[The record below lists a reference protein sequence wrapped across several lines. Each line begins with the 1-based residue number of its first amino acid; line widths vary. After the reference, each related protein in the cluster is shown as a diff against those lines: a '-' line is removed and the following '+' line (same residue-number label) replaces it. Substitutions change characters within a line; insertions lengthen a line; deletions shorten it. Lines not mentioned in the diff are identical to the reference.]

1 MQKIKN
7 NFLAQLV
14 IIYTRY
20 LLGGGFVFASII
32 KIKGLRFT
40 TESGENQTFGTAFH
54 FFETMYQTGI
64 YWQFLGWGQLIAG
77 LLLMTQRYAKLG
89 AIINFPIILNVFVIT
104 ISMDFNYTP
113 VITGMMLFA
122 NLVLLVWH
130 WNELRTLIDLPLIAD
145 LPNRLEDQNSWVY
158 TGILLFLFTAGYRL
172 INDRYDPIFWFGICA
187 LIGLGGLVF
196 GIKKWF
202 HLGFGKSSKNNHI
215 GK

>member
-1 MQKIKN
+1 MQQIKQ

-20 LLGGGFVFASII
+20 LLGGGFVFASLI

-40 TESGENQTFGTAFH
+40 TESGENEAFGTAFH
-54 FFETMYQTGI
+54 FFETMYRTGI

-89 AIINFPIILNVFVIT
+89 AVVNFPIILNVFVIT

-122 NLVLLVWH
+122 NTILLIWH
-130 WNELRTLIDLPLIAD
+130 WNELRSLLNLPAIPD
-145 LPNRLEDQNSWVY
+145 KPNRLEDQKSWEV
-158 TGILLFLFTAGYRL
+158 TGWVLFIFTAGYRL
-172 INDRYDPIFWFGICA
+172 FTDRYDPIFWFGICA

-196 GIKKWF
+196 GLKKVRF
-202 HLGFGKSSKNNHI
+202 AGLLKKQL
-215 GK
+215 K

>member
-1 MQKIKN
+1 MQQIKD

-20 LLGGGFVFASII
+20 LLGGGFVFASLI

-40 TESGENQTFGTAFH
+40 TESGENEAFGTAFH
-54 FFETMYQTGI
+54 FFETMYRTGI

-89 AIINFPIILNVFVIT
+89 AVINLPIILNVFVIT

-145 LPNRLEDQNSWVY
+145 LPNRLEDQKSWVY

-172 INDRYDPIFWFGICA
+172 INDRYDPVLWFGVCA

-196 GIKKWF
+196 GIK
-202 HLGFGKSSKNNHI
+202 SVKN
-215 GK
+215 KKPEV

>member
-7 NFLAQLV
+7 NVLAQLL

-40 TESGENQTFGTAFH
+40 TESGEKEAFGTAFH
-54 FFETMYQTGI
+54 FFESMYQTGM

-77 LLLMTQRYAKLG
+77 FLLMTQRYAKLG
-89 AIINFPIILNVFVIT
+89 AVVNFPIILNVFVIT

-130 WNELRTLIDLPLIAD
+130 WNELRTLIDLPLIPD
-145 LPNRLEDQNSWVY
+145 LPNRLENQSSWVY
-158 TGILLFLFTAGYRL
+158 TGILLFVFTAGYRV
-172 INDRYDPIFWFGICA
+172 INDRYDPVLWFGICA
-187 LIGLGGLVF
+187 LIGLGGMVF
-196 GIKKWF
+196 GLKSVKNKKPEV
-202 HLGFGKSSKNNHI
+202 
-215 GK
+215 